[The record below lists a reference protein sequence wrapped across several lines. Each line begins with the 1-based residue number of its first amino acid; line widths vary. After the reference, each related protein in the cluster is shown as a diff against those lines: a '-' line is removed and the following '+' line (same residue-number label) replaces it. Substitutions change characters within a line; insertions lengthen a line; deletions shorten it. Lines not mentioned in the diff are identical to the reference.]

1 MTSLRSKSNHSSEI
15 RITEFYTLLCPIVD
29 VTGILLFSCHDGV
42 SGKKKCYRI
51 SVLYQVY
58 YSLIKYCFSE
68 GIKII
73 F

>member
-42 SGKKKCYRI
+42 SGKKNAI
-51 SVLYQVY
+51 GFLSF
-58 YSLIKYCFSE
+58 IKYTTV
-68 GIKII
+68 
-73 F
+73 